1 MNAQELFIGHL
12 LPIAATIAV
21 LWLVYRVLFRESNR
35 LLFNR
40 FFLLTSMLLALAMPL
55 LGLLSGM
62 EAPQMVTLKQNMF
75 NGMIL
80 NEVVVTPDGEP
91 ILPEV
96 MVTTTTAPS
105 RFSWWQVIG
114 GIYLI
119 GVGVM
124 MLLFLFKLGKL
135 VVLII
140 RSPKRKMSSCTAVFT
155 GREQGSFSFFRYAF
169 FPNENVD
176 PDIMRHELSHI
187 RHHHS
192 WDILFAELMMIL
204 QWFNPFIYL
213 YKKELQSLHEYQADR
228 DVVATGVDKKNYM
241 MLILQQCT
249 AVDFSGMSNN
259 FSLILTKKRIKMIT
273 KNEKAKGLW
282 WRLLATLPVLALLMI
297 ANTKVTAQEQKAD
310 AIKKDV
316 LTIQMGDFELF
327 NDDGT
332 QMQLKDT
339 VVYYEDGTYTK
350 FESSEAVDPFT
361 GELRKTFTLKNYT
374 AEGTPNP
381 NINFTIREVEKHG
394 DTMLYSM
401 DPFTISG
408 DIINQL
414 KNKIMTDEDINVEVT
429 NVGIDSSFQAVKE
442 DLYQTLKN
450 KSVGDSI
457 YQVVE
462 QMPEFPGGVEAM
474 MQYVVDNVK
483 YPQDAINEGKSG
495 RVFVSFVVEKDGRVS
510 NVKVMKGVCES
521 IDKEAVRVVS
531 SMPRWY
537 AGMHKGEPVR
547 VRYMMPI
554 KFQARD
560 LTGDGETDAAMVRM
574 EDENGHSYHIDR
586 SVETDNQRK
595 AGMKPDK
602 NGVYQIVE
610 EMPQYPGGE
619 KAMMEYVAKNV
630 AYPQEARDK
639 EISGRVFVSFVVE
652 KDGSIGEV
660 KVMRGIGGGCDEE
673 AVRVIKGMP
682 KWKPGKQEGKPVRVS
697 YMMPINFKL
706 SDGQES
712 KGSLANTAYM
722 GKGTGTKDGV
732 TYTMRM
738 TMEFESNTTGYFVM
752 TLNSQ
757 KKNEKAQVEFEDV
770 GLPFTYTFDGKSS
783 GSIQPTNPDGS
794 QLGEMPATPYG
805 FIINKDNTIQ
815 VNFYDLKDD
824 IGVDKI
830 VFKKVGKNTTTPN
843 GWPVN

>member
-1 MNAQELFIGHL
+1 MNAQDLIIGHL
-12 LPIAATIAV
+12 LPIAATVAV
-21 LWLVYRVLFRESNR
+21 LWLVYCLLFRNSNR
-35 LLFNR
+35 LYFNR
-40 FFLLTSMLLALAMPL
+40 YFLLTSMLLALAMPF
-55 LGLLSGM
+55 LGLLSGS
-62 EAPQMVTLKQNMF
+62 EVPQMVTLKQSMF
-75 NGMIL
+75 SGTML

-96 MVTTTTAPS
+96 MVTTTPAPS

-124 MLLFLFKLGKL
+124 TLLFLFKLGKL

-140 RSPKRKMSSCTAVFT
+140 RSPKRKMSGCTAVFM

-176 PDIMRHELSHI
+176 PDIMRHEMSHI

-192 WDILFAELMMIL
+192 WDILFAEVMMIL

-213 YKKELQSLHEYQADR
+213 YKKELQSIHEYQADR

-282 WRLLATLPVLALLMI
+282 WRLLATLPVLAILMI
-297 ANTKVTAQEQKAD
+297 ANTKVTAQEQKSD

-361 GELRKTFTLKNYT
+361 GELRKTFTVKNFT

-394 DTMLYSM
+394 DTMMYSM

-408 DIINQL
+408 DIVNKL
-414 KNKIMTDEDINVEVT
+414 KNKIMTDEDIDVEVT
-429 NVGIDSSFQAVKE
+429 EVGCVDNDTVYNI
-442 DLYQTLKN
+442 
-450 KSVGDSI
+450 
-457 YQVVE
+457 VE
-462 QMPEFPGGVEAM
+462 QMPEYPGGVEAM
-474 MQYVVDNVK
+474 MKYIAENVK
-483 YPQDAINEGKSG
+483 YPEEAKDKDIAG
-495 RVFVSFVVEKDGRVS
+495 RVFLAFVVEKDGSVS
-510 NVKVMKGVCES
+510 NVKVLRGIGGGCDEEAARVINSMPKWKPGKQKG
-521 IDKEAVRVVS
+521 EAVRVSYLIPIMFKLGQTNDEYKTTVKTVI
-531 SMPRWY
+531 
-537 AGMHKGEPVR
+537 AGDDEHYWKTSTATFP
-547 VRYMMPI
+547 
-554 KFQARD
+554 
-560 LTGDGETDAAMVRM
+560 
-574 EDENGHSYHIDR
+574 DENMKD
-586 SVETDNQRK
+586 K
-595 AGMKPDK
+595 MKPNA

-630 AYPQEARDK
+630 VYPQEARDK

-673 AVRVIKGMP
+673 AVRVVKAMP

-706 SDGQES
+706 NDSQEG

-738 TMEFESNTTGYFVM
+738 TMEFESNTTGFFVM
-752 TLNSQ
+752 TLTSQ
-757 KKNEKAQVEFEDV
+757 KKNEKPQVEFEDI

-794 QLGEMPATPYG
+794 QLGETAMPPYG
-805 FIINKDNTIQ
+805 FLVNKDGTIH
-815 VNFYDLKDD
+815 VSLSDMKDD

-830 VFKKVGKNTTTPN
+830 VFKKVGNNTSSPH
-843 GWPVN
+843 GWPVD